1 MLPRNWVVLPK
12 LQLICLSAR
21 VFLRYVKIT
30 CVRGALQ
37 LYDDCACLGHLI
49 FLVRYCNSVTRKLT
63 TAIVCVKCVP
73 IQNRFPLTNN
83 LVFQIISLANC
94 DVLLG

>member
-30 CVRGALQ
+30 CVGGALKF
-37 LYDDCACLGHLI
+37 YDDCTCLGHLI
-49 FLVRYCNSVTRKLT
+49 TLARFYDPVTLKLT
-63 TAIVCVKCVP
+63 IAIVCVKCVT

-83 LVFQIISLANC
+83 VVFQITSLANC

>member
-12 LQLICLSAR
+12 LQLVCLSAGI
-21 VFLRYVKIT
+21 FLRYVKIT

-49 FLVRYCNSVTRKLT
+49 FLTRYDNTITRKLT
-63 TAIVCVKCVP
+63 TAIVCVKCVT

-83 LVFQIISLANC
+83 VVFQITSRANC